1 MAPYPACSYPADMD
15 RQFIYHICQKAT
27 WEEAAETGEYSG
39 SGLDLADGF
48 IHFSTADQVKKT
60 AALHLAG
67 VTGLVLLTVP
77 VEVVADA
84 LKWEPSRDG
93 IIFPHLYRPLK
104 FDEAVN
110 VTDLELDTKRH
121 HIFPRLR

>member
-15 RQFIYHICQKAT
+15 RQFIYHMCQKAT

-39 SGLDLADGF
+39 SALDLADGF

-84 LKWEPSRDG
+84 LKWEPSRNG
-93 IIFPHLYRPLK
+93 VLFPHLYRSLK

-110 VTDLELDTKRH
+110 VTDLELDTKGR

>member
-15 RQFIYHICQKAT
+15 RQFIYHMCQKAT

-39 SGLDLADGF
+39 SALDLADGF

-93 IIFPHLYRPLK
+93 VLFPHLYRSLK
-104 FDEAVN
+104 IDEAVD
-110 VTDLELDTKRH
+110 VTDLELDTKRR

>member
-1 MAPYPACSYPADMD
+1 MESRRAYNYLADMD
-15 RQFIYHICQKAT
+15 KKFIYHMCQKAT
-27 WEEAAETGEYSG
+27 WEEAVDTGEYAG
-39 SGLDLADGF
+39 SALDLADGF

-77 VEVVADA
+77 VDVVADA

-93 IIFPHLYRPLK
+93 IMFPHLYRSLK
-104 FDEAVN
+104 LDEAVD
-110 VTDLELDTKRH
+110 VTDLELDTKRR

>member
-1 MAPYPACSYPADMD
+1 MASYLACSYPADMD
-15 RQFIYHICQKAT
+15 KQFIYHMCQKAT

-39 SGLDLADGF
+39 SALDLADGF

-77 VEVVADA
+77 VDAVGDA

-93 IIFPHLYRPLK
+93 VSFPHLYRSLK
-104 FDEAVN
+104 FDEAVD
-110 VTDLELDTKRH
+110 VIDLELDTKGR
-121 HIFPRLR
+121 HIFPRLC